1 METCPK
7 CNVELQEGVEHTCEE
22 TPAEEVS
29 ATEAPAEEAVAPTE
43 EVTEEPVA

>member
-7 CNVELQEGVEHTCEE
+7 CNVELQEGVEHTC
-22 TPAEEVS
+22 A
-29 ATEAPAEEAVAPTE
+29 EAPAEEAVAPTE